1 MSTNLNHIVLVDDN
15 ETTSFLN
22 NRLLG
27 RLAVAD
33 HVSTFSRADEAFEQ
47 LWGDNPAESS
57 VPAPDLVFVDLKMPG
72 VSGFEFLELYNALPQ
87 PVQDKTVMAVLTTS
101 MHGADTAPS
110 RVASRGGCHG
120 WNKFQHSTA
129 LRASHS
135 VLLWWCSHHSP
146 TSNVIQFGLEA
157 RSTDR

>member
-1 MSTNLNHIVLVDDN
+1 MSANLNHIVLVDDN

-33 HVSTFSRADEAFEQ
+33 QVTTFARADEAFEQ
-47 LWGDNPAESS
+47 LWGAAWDGSAL
-57 VPAPDLVFVDLKMPG
+57 PDLVFVDLKMPG

-101 MHGADTAPS
+101 MHGADTA
-110 RVASRGGCHG
+110 RVAQYPNVEYLTKPLTEEKMR
-120 WNKFQHSTA
+120 K
-129 LRASHS
+129 
-135 VLLWWCSHHSP
+135 LLEKR
-146 TSNVIQFGLEA
+146 F
-157 RSTDR
+157 

>member
-47 LWGDNPAESS
+47 LWGADQGART
-57 VPAPDLVFVDLKMPG
+57 APDLVFVDLKMPG

-101 MHGADTAPS
+101 MHGADTA
-110 RVASRGGCHG
+110 RVAKYPNVEYLTKPLTEEKMLKLIEKR
-120 WNKFQHSTA
+120 FQ
-129 LRASHS
+129 
-135 VLLWWCSHHSP
+135 
-146 TSNVIQFGLEA
+146 
-157 RSTDR
+157 

>member
-1 MSTNLNHIVLVDDN
+1 MSANLNHIVLVDDN

-33 HVSTFSRADEAFEQ
+33 HVSTFARADEAFEQ
-47 LWGDNPAESS
+47 LWGSTEGGSA

-101 MHGADTAPS
+101 MHGADTA
-110 RVASRGGCHG
+110 RVAKYPNVEYLTKPLTEEKMR
-120 WNKFQHSTA
+120 KLLEKRFQ
-129 LRASHS
+129 
-135 VLLWWCSHHSP
+135 
-146 TSNVIQFGLEA
+146 
-157 RSTDR
+157 

>member
-33 HVSTFSRADEAFEQ
+33 HVSTFARADEAFAQ
-47 LWGDNPAESS
+47 FWGAADGDD

-72 VSGFEFLELYNALPQ
+72 VTGFDFIERYSHLPAA
-87 PVQDKTVMAVLTTS
+87 VQQRTVVAVLTTS
-101 MHGADTAPS
+101 MHAADTA
-110 RVASRGGCHG
+110 RVAQYPNIEYLTKPLTEEKMQS
-120 WNKFQHSTA
+120 
-129 LRASHS
+129 
-135 VLLWWCSHHSP
+135 LLAKRF
-146 TSNVIQFGLEA
+146 TEVG
-157 RSTDR
+157 

>member
-1 MSTNLNHIVLVDDN
+1 MSANLNHIVLVDDN

-33 HVSTFSRADEAFEQ
+33 QVSTFARADEAFEQ
-47 LWGDNPAESS
+47 LWGEQSHEQAA
-57 VPAPDLVFVDLKMPG
+57 APDLVFVDLKMPG

-101 MHGADTAPS
+101 MHGADTA
-110 RVASRGGCHG
+110 RVAQYPNVEYLTKPLTEEKMR
-120 WNKFQHSTA
+120 K
-129 LRASHS
+129 
-135 VLLWWCSHHSP
+135 LLEKR
-146 TSNVIQFGLEA
+146 F
-157 RSTDR
+157 R

>member
-1 MSTNLNHIVLVDDN
+1 MSANLSHIVLVDDN

-33 HVSTFSRADEAFEQ
+33 RVSTFSRADEAFEQ
-47 LWGDNPAESS
+47 LWGNADCSS
-57 VPAPDLVFVDLKMPG
+57 QLPDLVFVDLKMPG

-101 MHGADTAPS
+101 MHSADTA
-110 RVASRGGCHG
+110 RVAQYP
-120 WNKFQHSTA
+120 NVEYLTKPLTEEKMQK
-129 LRASHS
+129 
-135 VLLWWCSHHSP
+135 LLAKRFH
-146 TSNVIQFGLEA
+146 
-157 RSTDR
+157 